1 MRNLFFSVALIGGIV
16 AASEAQG
23 ESPSERR
30 SEVQAAFEAA
40 DRGQLKLADVARL
53 QSHPL
58 SGWLEVL
65 VRERELHHINR
76 ETLGELLEDLGP
88 QPAATRLRQA
98 WLRRAAAE
106 GRWSDFLAHDR
117 PGGDV
122 TLQCF
127 TLQAKLATN
136 AVDAAFFSQLA

>member
-16 AASEAQG
+16 AASAAQG
-23 ESPSERR
+23 ESPSVRR

-88 QPAATRLRQA
+88 QPATRYSPRWPSAATSRPRCA
-98 WLRRAAAE
+98 GSASNSPRAPAT
-106 GRWSDFLAHDR
+106 
-117 PGGDV
+117 PG
-122 TLQCF
+122 
-127 TLQAKLATN
+127 
-136 AVDAAFFSQLA
+136 